1 MLRQLALVLLGFFL
15 SFQAFALHNANAI
28 FYPLPTQV
36 KGTFI
41 AAKKLFLGEQGG
53 LWIHDVHGR
62 VLFYDGQNILPKSG
76 SFLQT
81 SAKQLAYHEGSFWT
95 FVENEVYQTYPNQE
109 RRLVF
114 SLNPGSQIRK
124 IGSSEDYI
132 WVSDGAH
139 FYTYNIDTSEL
150 KSFSLLQLYQHSN
163 NSYVYINDA
172 VLLEEKWALATTS
185 GFYLSE
191 GDKFDHVV
199 ASGQN
204 YIEKIYYSHTRREIL
219 VGTLRGALIFNIY
232 QPDKEVIKI
241 GGSHVLTFAE
251 TNQEYWVGTEHGLY
265 LYSFLSGEVTEVEP
279 ASFLELELDN
289 TKIYSLLSDNMG
301 GMWIA
306 TNQGIRY
313 YSLFSKKFERVTFSS
328 YDSQTLSG
336 RIRQT
341 STGPDDALW
350 FADDRKLYR
359 TGESGN
365 IKVLELDSQINEFAF
380 QGGMLWLATSKGLE
394 IFELNGLNKVTFPYL
409 QVMAGHAV
417 EHVTVDGNDRLWVSS
432 GYHLY
437 NVDITKQSVRNLG
450 SEWLVSQYLPAKV
463 TRLYDTEDSLL
474 IGTDHGV
481 YQYSNENIQFIR
493 YSEKFGES
501 LDMVTAVDGSQWFAS
516 SYGVFKTIKGSDE
529 KHVVE
534 MSVPNAR
541 PACLIRDR
549 QGVWLASSVGLS
561 YYHLSGEL
569 VKHYSSASGLM
580 NNEFLPGICSVIQQ
594 KEGGERE
601 LVLGSKYGLVKAEA
615 SKLLVSNP
623 PESKFIVSQVVLE
636 NEVLQVGSADL
647 NGIKLPY
654 GSSLSFLFGV
664 MPKPDSQNL
673 YYRLNSDD
681 PWQALEGGQLTLE
694 HLNSGEYHLQVSNE
708 SQVAAGLVGLE
719 SYFIVLNP
727 WYLSQLA
734 ILGFVVA
741 SIAMVA
747 LLMYW
752 RSRYVVQANRDL
764 AAQVTLKTN
773 QLRHQSRVLLTSNQ
787 QLRKQIQV
795 RNLLVDHVA
804 QSIKSSVDFIASKLP
819 IPLDAATED
828 HLAKTT
834 WQLNE
839 LKSVPG
845 EASGGSH
852 NYNLSQIT
860 QSVVDVWQDDFAKAG
875 IMVELEDER
884 KTSRIALESFNL
896 DVIFNSIFA
905 NIIKRS
911 FRGQTV
917 RIMLEEGND
926 IVSLSFLDYG
936 TQLPNKVTTGRP
948 SNMNHSELSI
958 DHLAQ
963 LVTTSGGY
971 LTVFTSDAQN
981 KIEITWP
988 TAKEMSYVDESL
1000 QEFESEP
1007 IVEDKVTPEKEWLQ
1021 KVYQLVAEHYHD
1033 PEFGTALAAKMLFM
1047 SERSL
1052 QRRFKS
1058 ASSRTL
1064 KDYVTEVRLET
1075 ACEQLL
1081 AGEKISEVAFNC
1093 GFNDP
1098 SYFSQKFKLHF
1109 GLPPSKFA
1117 LTQESQETN

>member
-1 MLRQLALVLLGFFL
+1 MLRQLALTLMGFAI

-53 LWIHDVHGR
+53 LWIHDVHDR
-62 VLFYDGQNILPKSG
+62 VLFYDGQNIFPKSG

-81 SAKQLAYHEGSFWT
+81 AAKQVAYHKGSFWT
-95 FVENEVYQTYPNQE
+95 FVENEVYQSYPNEE

-124 IGSSEDYI
+124 IGSSENYI

-139 FYTYNIDTSEL
+139 FYTYNLDTNEL
-150 KSFSLLQLYQHSN
+150 NSFSLLQLYQHSD

-172 VLLEEKWALATTS
+172 MLVKNKWALATTS

-191 GDKFDHVV
+191 GDKFNHIVS
-199 ASGQN
+199 SGQN
-204 YIEKIYYSHTRREIL
+204 HIEKIYYSDARHEIL

-232 QPDKEVIKI
+232 EPDKEVIRI

-265 LYSFLSGEVTEVEP
+265 LYSFLSGEVTEVTP

-289 TKIYSLLSDNMG
+289 TKIYSLLNDKMG
-301 GMWIA
+301 GMWVA

-341 STGPDDALW
+341 VVGPDGALW

-359 TGESGN
+359 AGKGHNTNVIE
-365 IKVLELDSQINEFAF
+365 VDSQINEFAF
-380 QGGMLWLATSKGLE
+380 QGNMLWLATSEGLE
-394 IFELNGLNKVTFPYL
+394 IFELDSLNKVTFPYL

-417 EHVTVDGNDRLWVSS
+417 EHITVDGEDRLWVSS

-437 NVDITKQSVRNLG
+437 NVDIKKQSVRNLG
-450 SEWLVSQYLPAKV
+450 SDWIVSQYLPAKI
-463 TRLYDTEDSLL
+463 TRLYDAEGLLL

-481 YQYSNENIQFIR
+481 YEYGNENIKFNR
-493 YSEKFGES
+493 FSEKFGES
-501 LDMVTAVDGSQWFAS
+501 LDMITAVDGSKWFAS
-516 SYGVFKTIKGSDE
+516 SYGLFKTGNDSDE
-529 KHVVE
+529 KRVLD
-534 MSVPNAR
+534 MSVANAR
-541 PACLIRDR
+541 PACMISDE
-549 QGVWLASSVGLS
+549 QGVWLASSIGLS

-569 VKHYSSASGLM
+569 LKHYSSASGLI
-580 NNEFLPGICSVIQQ
+580 NNEFLPGVCSVIQGTA
-594 KEGGERE
+594 EGERE
-601 LVLGSKYGLVKAEA
+601 LVLGSKYGLVKAKA
-615 SKLLVSNP
+615 SKLLLSNP
-623 PESKFIVSQVVLE
+623 PESRLIVSQVVLE
-636 NEVLQVGSADL
+636 NQVLQVGSADL
-647 NGIKLPY
+647 EGVKLAY

-664 MPKPDSQNL
+664 MPKPDNQNL
-673 YYRLNSDD
+673 YYRLNNDD
-681 PWQALEGGQLTLE
+681 AWQALEGGQLTLE
-694 HLNSGEYHLQVSNE
+694 HLNAGEYYLQVSNE
-708 SQVAAGLVGLE
+708 SQVTAGLVGLE
-719 SYFIVLNP
+719 SHFVVLKP

-734 ILGFVVA
+734 ILVFIVLT
-741 SIAMVA
+741 ITIIT

-752 RSRYVVQANRDL
+752 RSRYIVQINREL

-773 QLRHQSRVLLTSNQ
+773 QLRHQSRVLLSSNH

-795 RNLLVDHVA
+795 RKLLVDHVA
-804 QSIKSSVDFIASKLP
+804 QSIKSSVDFIAAKLLP
-819 IPLDAATED
+819 VTLDATTED
-828 HLAKTT
+828 HLAKTY

-845 EASGGSH
+845 EASNGSQ

-860 QSVVDVWQDDFAKAG
+860 QSVIDVWQDDFAKAR
-875 IMVELEDER
+875 IVVELEDER
-884 KTSRIALESFNL
+884 KASRIALGSFNL

-917 RIMLEEGND
+917 RIIVKEGND
-926 IVSLSFLDYG
+926 VVSLSFLDYG
-936 TQLPNKVTTGRP
+936 VQLPNNLSTGRP
-948 SNMNHSELSI
+948 SNISPSEPNI

-963 LVTTSGGY
+963 LVTISGGH
-971 LTVFTSDAQN
+971 LAVFTSDAQN

-988 TAKEMSYVDESL
+988 IAKELSHVDDPLPEL
-1000 QEFESEP
+1000 EAKHPAEE
-1007 IVEDKVTPEKEWLQ
+1007 KVTPEKEWLQ

-1033 PEFGTALAAKMLFM
+1033 PDFGTALAAKMLFM

-1064 KDYVTEVRLET
+1064 QDYLTEVRLEM

-1093 GFNDP
+1093 GFNAP

-1117 LTQESQETN
+1117 VTQESP

>member
-76 SFLQT
+76 SFLQM

-139 FYTYNIDTSEL
+139 FYTYNIDTNEL

-409 QVMAGHAV
+409 QVMAGHGV
-417 EHVTVDGNDRLWVSS
+417 EHVTVDGNERLWVSS

-437 NVDITKQSVRNLG
+437 NVDITKQSVRNFG

-481 YQYSNENIQFIR
+481 YQYSNEHIQFIR

-971 LTVFTSDAQN
+971 LAVFTSDAQN

-1007 IVEDKVTPEKEWLQ
+1007 IVEDKVTPQGKIT
-1021 KVYQLVAEHYHD
+1021 K
-1033 PEFGTALAAKMLFM
+1033 ALA
-1047 SERSL
+1047 L
-1052 QRRFKS
+1052 QGLTIN
-1058 ASSRTL
+1058 SS
-1064 KDYVTEVRLET
+1064 
-1075 ACEQLL
+1075 
-1081 AGEKISEVAFNC
+1081 N
-1093 GFNDP
+1093 
-1098 SYFSQKFKLHF
+1098 F
-1109 GLPPSKFA
+1109 GWPFA
-1117 LTQESQETN
+1117 A

>member
-341 STGPDDALW
+341 ATGPDDALW

-409 QVMAGHAV
+409 QVMAGHGV
-417 EHVTVDGNDRLWVSS
+417 EHVTVDGNERLWVSS

-437 NVDITKQSVRNLG
+437 NVDITKQSVRNFG

-474 IGTDHGV
+474 IGTDHGI

-516 SYGVFKTIKGSDE
+516 SYGVFKTIKGSNE

-569 VKHYSSASGLM
+569 VKHYSSSSGLM

-636 NEVLQVGSADL
+636 NEILQVGSADL

-804 QSIKSSVDFIASKLP
+804 QSIKSSVDFIAAKLP

-971 LTVFTSDAQN
+971 LAVFTSDVQN

-1081 AGEKISEVAFNC
+1081 AGERISEVAFNC

>member
-1 MLRQLALVLLGFFL
+1 
-15 SFQAFALHNANAI
+15 
-28 FYPLPTQV
+28 
-36 KGTFI
+36 
-41 AAKKLFLGEQGG
+41 
-53 LWIHDVHGR
+53 
-62 VLFYDGQNILPKSG
+62 
-76 SFLQT
+76 
-81 SAKQLAYHEGSFWT
+81 
-95 FVENEVYQTYPNQE
+95 
-109 RRLVF
+109 
-114 SLNPGSQIRK
+114 
-124 IGSSEDYI
+124 
-132 WVSDGAH
+132 
-139 FYTYNIDTSEL
+139 
-150 KSFSLLQLYQHSN
+150 
-163 NSYVYINDA
+163 
-172 VLLEEKWALATTS
+172 
-185 GFYLSE
+185 
-191 GDKFDHVV
+191 
-199 ASGQN
+199 
-204 YIEKIYYSHTRREIL
+204 
-219 VGTLRGALIFNIY
+219 
-232 QPDKEVIKI
+232 
-241 GGSHVLTFAE
+241 
-251 TNQEYWVGTEHGLY
+251 
-265 LYSFLSGEVTEVEP
+265 
-279 ASFLELELDN
+279 
-289 TKIYSLLSDNMG
+289 
-301 GMWIA
+301 
-306 TNQGIRY
+306 
-313 YSLFSKKFERVTFSS
+313 
-328 YDSQTLSG
+328 
-336 RIRQT
+336 
-341 STGPDDALW
+341 
-350 FADDRKLYR
+350 
-359 TGESGN
+359 
-365 IKVLELDSQINEFAF
+365 
-380 QGGMLWLATSKGLE
+380 
-394 IFELNGLNKVTFPYL
+394 
-409 QVMAGHAV
+409 
-417 EHVTVDGNDRLWVSS
+417 
-432 GYHLY
+432 
-437 NVDITKQSVRNLG
+437 
-450 SEWLVSQYLPAKV
+450 
-463 TRLYDTEDSLL
+463 
-474 IGTDHGV
+474 
-481 YQYSNENIQFIR
+481 
-493 YSEKFGES
+493 
-501 LDMVTAVDGSQWFAS
+501 
-516 SYGVFKTIKGSDE
+516 
-529 KHVVE
+529 
-534 MSVPNAR
+534 
-541 PACLIRDR
+541 
-549 QGVWLASSVGLS
+549 
-561 YYHLSGEL
+561 
-569 VKHYSSASGLM
+569 
-580 NNEFLPGICSVIQQ
+580 
-594 KEGGERE
+594 
-601 LVLGSKYGLVKAEA
+601 
-615 SKLLVSNP
+615 
-623 PESKFIVSQVVLE
+623 
-636 NEVLQVGSADL
+636 
-647 NGIKLPY
+647 
-654 GSSLSFLFGV
+654 

-971 LTVFTSDAQN
+971 LAVFTSDAQN